1 MSRYESGE
9 AFAVSGGRGVGLIA
23 GDTAPEVVERV
34 WHALEDG
41 DGVGDV
47 LTVLVEQCGLASL
60 PDFAVSVVEPDGS
73 ARIIVRGVFSARTAT
88 GEIVASDSPT
98 FWTERRVPDAGAVVL
113 ASVDAAPSVVVS
125 GLSLRSGVVRAASI
139 STEDDIEGPG
149 ALPPADTDAAERRV
163 RSHLPEPGR
172 VPEPQPGRVPE
183 PEPLPD
189 REPGPGPELEPQP
202 DREPEPGP
210 GPVPEPLPDRE
221 SGAGPEPEPQPER
234 QPVPEPHVPQ
244 EPGDAWPAETVP
256 PPGTTEETRV
266 PSDDT
271 FGTPSVHAAG
281 GLSVEEGTT
290 TYDDLIFGMTRMA
303 TVEDAAVRETD
314 ATPEAPLGGSMIG
327 TIPPVPPSAPE
338 SSASGSASA
347 RGDHDGL
354 TISAEQLAA
363 LRLGGGTPA
372 PLGAP
377 ATVAH
382 VVLVASTGERTVL
395 DRGAVVGVR
404 PSAVR
409 ETGVV
414 PHLIA
419 VPSPAGEISRRHLE
433 IRVEGPDILAVDLNS
448 TNGTRL
454 LRVGADPV
462 RLHPGA
468 PTLLVAGDR
477 LDLGDGVLFSF
488 EGLR

>member
-189 REPGPGPELEPQP
+189 REPGPGPEL
-202 DREPEPGP
+202 
-210 GPVPEPLPDRE
+210 
-221 SGAGPEPEPQPER
+221 EPQPER